1 MDRWKA
7 SDEVQ
12 DKIRSLISTHHT
24 HLIDISDGVIVIFK
38 EKASKKGGKPIFGRT
53 TKAPAL
59 ITLLSEREY
68 KFVIEIGGD
77 IWSALSDKEQTA
89 LLDHQ
94 LCFIGAEEIE
104 QTGDMA
110 YFLKEP
116 DIYYFSEEVERN
128 GSWRP
133 VVSLENE
140 NSESSG
146 RDMHTILSNN

>member
-12 DKIRSLISTHHT
+12 AEIRSLISTHHS
-24 HLIDISDGVIVIFK
+24 HLIDISDEIIVIFK

-59 ITLLSEREY
+59 ITLLSEKEY

-77 IWSALSDKEQTA
+77 VWSALSDKEQTA

-94 LCFIGAEEIE
+94 LCFIGAEEKE
-104 QTGDMA
+104 QTGDMT

-133 VVSLENE
+133 AKPMLEE
-140 NSESSG
+140 E
-146 RDMHTILSNN
+146 DSNPPMSPLL